1 MPLARPPQPDANAR
15 TVANG
20 LRGRILAGDWQ
31 PGAQLPTWSTL
42 ETDFN
47 VARTTLAKAV
57 RQLKRDGFV
66 YSRSTRGMYVSDHPP
81 HLCRYALA
89 FRHHPQEPGWLRF
102 WWALANQ
109 ATAWNAQAGNPED
122 TTTSTTPPVNPNHS
136 RIVPFFGV
144 SGPEDSENHRKLLKE
159 VEADRLAGIIFVGH
173 PPEISPRLLEHPWL
187 AKVAITTSPA
197 AHHLPRVFPDRQ
209 SFVDR
214 SLQHLAEQHAQRVAV
229 LTNGHP
235 GFDAYDQAITK
246 AGLQSRPHF
255 RVAASLSDPNSAKHI
270 VQLLLDRPADQ
281 RPDALIITDDNLVE
295 SALAGV
301 LASGC
306 SMPDDLQVVAHCNWP
321 IDTRTRLPIT
331 RLGFDAA
338 AVLRA
343 AMQRVEALRHE
354 QAVPDATPV
363 PAVFEDQ
370 ASAPLVADADSAFIE
385 DPF

>member
-1 MPLARPPQPDANAR
+1 MPVAQTNPQPDANAR

-109 ATAWNAQAGNPED
+109 ATAWNTQNAPANAHPAPD
-122 TTTSTTPPVNPNHS
+122 HHS

-144 SGPEDSENHRKLLKE
+144 SGPEDSDNHRKLLKE

-173 PPEISPRLLEHPWL
+173 PPEISPKLLEHPWL

-197 AHHLPRVFPDRQ
+197 AHRLPRVFPDRQ

-214 SLQHLAEQHAQRVAV
+214 SLQQLSNQHAQRVAI

-235 GFDAYDQAITK
+235 GFDAYDAAIAD
-246 AGLQSRPHF
+246 AGLQSQPHF

-301 LASGC
+301 LASGV
-306 SMPDDLQVVAHCNWP
+306 SMPNDLQVVAHCNWP
-321 IDTRTRLPIT
+321 IETRTRLPIT

-338 AVLRA
+338 AVLRT
-343 AMQRVEALRHE
+343 AMQHVEALRHD
-354 QAVPDATPV
+354 QPVPDATPV

-370 ASAPLVADADSAFIE
+370 ASAPLVNDADNAFTE

>member
-1 MPLARPPQPDANAR
+1 MPLARTPQTDANAR

-109 ATAWNAQAGNPED
+109 ATAWNAQD
-122 TTTSTTPPVNPNHS
+122 TQADDAPAPDSPSHS

-144 SGPEDSENHRKLLKE
+144 AGPEDNANHQKLLKE

-173 PPEISPRLLEHPWL
+173 PPEISPKLLEHPWL

-197 AHHLPRVFPDRQ
+197 CHHLPRVFPDRQ

-214 SLQHLAEQHAQRVAV
+214 SLEHLSQQRAQRVAV

-235 GFDAYDQAITK
+235 GFDAYDAAIAD
-246 AGLQSRPHF
+246 AGLQSQPHF
-255 RVAASLSDPNSAKHI
+255 RVAASLADPNSAKHI

-301 LASGC
+301 LASGL
-306 SMPDDLQVVAHCNWP
+306 SMPQDLRVVAHCNWP
-321 IDTRTRLPIT
+321 IETRTRLPIT

-338 AVLRA
+338 AVLRT
-343 AMQRVEALRHE
+343 AMQRVEALRHDRS
-354 QAVPDATPV
+354 VPDATPV

-370 ASAPLVADADSAFIE
+370 ASSPLVNDADTAITE
-385 DPF
+385 EPF